1 MATNW
6 NLLQMPDIGQAFQQ
20 GQEMRRQSDGR
31 NALAAYAANPN
42 EQSLNALSPYNP
54 QFVVQTKRQDQQFQ
68 LEQQKLQQKSHGEQ
82 MQVLGKLIAPVK
94 DEASYQQA
102 LAAAR
107 QGGLDVSTAPPS
119 FDPAYIGRT
128 KMLVDAYNKDGGK
141 AISAAGQQA
150 LDLGYQRDT
159 PGFAQVVAQILE
171 AGQAKPYVVGGET
184 RLYRPNFTPAPQQP
198 QQATAQPQQILQNA
212 AQTRTITPEE
222 AATVRSSMNGPN
234 GQAAFDN
241 WMQSEGIAIAKTVNG
256 QTFYQVNGQWYDN
269 PEGQ

>member
-68 LEQQKLQQKSHGEQ
+68 LEQQKLQQKTHGEQ

-159 PGFAQVVAQILE
+159 PEFAQVVAQILE
-171 AGQAKPYVVGGET
+171 AGQARPYVVGGET

-198 QQATAQPQQILQNA
+198 QQAAPQVA
-212 AQTRTITPEE
+212 TKVTSFE
-222 AATVRSSMNGPN
+222 AAVGVAQKMGPQFPDFVRNNGFRVSVTSPD
-234 GQAAFDN
+234 QA
-241 WMQSEGIAIAKTVNG
+241 MQLPSGTPLILPDGTEGV
-256 QTFYQVNGQWYDN
+256 V
-269 PEGQ
+269 P

>member
-68 LEQQKLQQKSHGEQ
+68 LEQQKLQQKTHGEQ

-159 PGFAQVVAQILE
+159 PEFAQVVAQILE

-198 QQATAQPQQILQNA
+198 PSAPAVGVIEDGHRFKGGNPADPSSWEPVEQSQPQM
-212 AQTRTITPEE
+212 
-222 AATVRSSMNGPN
+222 TVSPRELDALVRKFGPN
-234 GQAAFDN
+234 EVQRRLDSGAVVVGN
-241 WMQSEGIAIAKTVNG
+241 
-256 QTFYQVNGQWYDN
+256 
-269 PEGQ
+269 